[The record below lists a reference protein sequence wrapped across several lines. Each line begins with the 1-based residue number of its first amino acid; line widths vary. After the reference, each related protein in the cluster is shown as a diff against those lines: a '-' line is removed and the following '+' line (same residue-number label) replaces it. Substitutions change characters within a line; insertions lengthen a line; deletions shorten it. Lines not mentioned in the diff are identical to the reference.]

1 MLRHL
6 PNLLSGLRLCAAPF
20 AAWAILSDHDTAALL
35 VFVFAGAS
43 DGLDGFI
50 ARRWGFTSRFG
61 AWLDPAADK
70 LLMLLCFAALYEI
83 GAAPP
88 WLVVL
93 VFARDL
99 AIAAAWLATKAFAL
113 PIRFEAL
120 MIGKATT
127 AVQIGY
133 AGLSLLLL
141 AFDRE
146 MPRLMLAAAYATAVF
161 TVASGIAYGHLLLR
175 AVFPGRHQVS

>member
-1 MLRHL
+1 
-6 PNLLSGLRLCAAPF
+6 
-20 AAWAILSDHDTAALL
+20 
-35 VFVFAGAS
+35 
-43 DGLDGFI
+43 
-50 ARRWGFTSRFG
+50 
-61 AWLDPAADK
+61 
-70 LLMLLCFAALYEI
+70 LLMLLCFGALYGI

-88 WLVVL
+88 WLVAL
-93 VFARDL
+93 VVARDG
-99 AIAAAWLATKAFAL
+99 AIALGWLSARVFAL

-133 AGLSLLLL
+133 IGLALLLL

-146 MPRLMLAAAYATAVF
+146 MPRLMLAAAYTTAVF
-161 TVASGIAYGHLLLR
+161 TVASGLVYGQMFLR